1 MAKSKTSDETGTP
14 AAETPATDI
23 VVDTPADTP
32 FEVTADGDGQPVF
45 RVLAQYI
52 RDLSFENP
60 RAPESLRSDS
70 PAPQMEV
77 GVEMNAKG
85 RPDSLYEVE
94 LKITASAQRDGAA
107 VFHCELLYCGLFQ
120 ITGLPQP
127 EMEAMLLIECPRF
140 LFPYAR
146 QIISDTTSQG
156 GFPPFMLDPID
167 FQGIYLQQ
175 RAQAGE
181 NGGGQPMAPTFGNA

>member
-1 MAKSKTSDETGTP
+1 MAKSKKSD
-14 AAETPATDI
+14 AAETPATAA
-23 VVDTPADTP
+23 PP
-32 FEVTADGDGQPVF
+32 EMTAGAPQEADGQPVF

-60 RAPESLRSDS
+60 RAPESLRADS
-70 PAPQMEV
+70 AAPQMDV

-120 ITGLPQP
+120 ISGLPQP

-146 QIISDTTSQG
+146 QIISDTTSAG

-167 FQGIYLQQ
+167 FQGIYLSQ
-175 RAQAGE
+175 RQQAGQ
-181 NGGGQPMAPTFGNA
+181 NGQPMAPTFGNA